1 MEIDRVTG
9 GDDHETDVEVW
20 LGGRGKEKGLGQRVV

>member
-9 GDDHETDVEVW
+9 GDDHETDVELVVGGRVRGI
-20 LGGRGKEKGLGQRVV
+20 GGRGG